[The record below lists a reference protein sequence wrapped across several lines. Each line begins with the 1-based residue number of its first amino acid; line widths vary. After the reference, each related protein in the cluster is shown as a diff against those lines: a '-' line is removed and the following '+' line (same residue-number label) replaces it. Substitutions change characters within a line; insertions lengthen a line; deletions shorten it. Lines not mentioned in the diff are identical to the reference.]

1 MMQSFLNLSERI
13 QSLEQQENA
22 VATIN
27 STVISGSNA
36 IPALEPLLAGKRQ
49 LLLVT
54 DSNIVGLGAV
64 TQIRNLLTNDGR
76 HVALIDNVPAEPR
89 HHDVSAL
96 LKNVQGLNVEM
107 VIGIGGGSVL
117 DVAKLLSVLCH
128 PESPTLDAMLAGE
141 KPLQRVASV
150 LIPATAGTG
159 SEATPNAILA
169 IPEQNTKVGIISPA
183 LLPDYVALL
192 PELTTSMPAHSA
204 SSTGIDALC
213 HLIECFTATVANP
226 VSDNASLIGL
236 RKLLN
241 HIEISVNE
249 PENLLAKL
257 EMLWASY
264 YGGVAINHAGTHLVH
279 ALSYPLGGRYHLPH
293 GVANAIL
300 LAPCM
305 KVIRPFVVDKFALVW
320 DLLPDADST
329 LSAEEKS
336 RALVEYFATLV
347 KRLNLPDNLA
357 TLGVPSTDIPALAD
371 AALNVKRLMN
381 NAPCE
386 VSHEDIQ
393 AIYQTLFPEL
403 NTKGV
408 NHE

>member
-1 MMQSFLNLSERI
+1 
-13 QSLEQQENA
+13 
-22 VATIN
+22 
-27 STVISGSNA
+27 
-36 IPALEPLLAGKRQ
+36 
-49 LLLVT
+49 
-54 DSNIVGLGAV
+54 
-64 TQIRNLLTNDGR
+64 
-76 HVALIDNVPAEPR
+76 
-89 HHDVSAL
+89 
-96 LKNVQGLNVEM
+96 
-107 VIGIGGGSVL
+107 
-117 DVAKLLSVLCH
+117 
-128 PESPTLDAMLAGE
+128 
-141 KPLQRVASV
+141 
-150 LIPATAGTG
+150 
-159 SEATPNAILA
+159 
-169 IPEQNTKVGIISPA
+169 
-183 LLPDYVALL
+183 
-192 PELTTSMPAHSA
+192 
-204 SSTGIDALC
+204 
-213 HLIECFTATVANP
+213 
-226 VSDNASLIGL
+226 
-236 RKLLN
+236 
-241 HIEISVNE
+241 
-249 PENLLAKL
+249 
-257 EMLWASY
+257 MLWASY

>member
-1 MMQSFLNLSERI
+1 
-13 QSLEQQENA
+13 
-22 VATIN
+22 
-27 STVISGSNA
+27 
-36 IPALEPLLAGKRQ
+36 
-49 LLLVT
+49 
-54 DSNIVGLGAV
+54 
-64 TQIRNLLTNDGR
+64 
-76 HVALIDNVPAEPR
+76 
-89 HHDVSAL
+89 
-96 LKNVQGLNVEM
+96 
-107 VIGIGGGSVL
+107 
-117 DVAKLLSVLCH
+117 
-128 PESPTLDAMLAGE
+128 LDAMLAGE

-169 IPEQNTKVGIISPA
+169 IPEQNTKVGIISPV

-192 PELTTSMPAHSA
+192 PELTTSMPAHIA

-305 KVIRPFVVDKFALVW
+305 KVIRP
-320 DLLPDADST
+320 
-329 LSAEEKS
+329 
-336 RALVEYFATLV
+336 
-347 KRLNLPDNLA
+347 
-357 TLGVPSTDIPALAD
+357 
-371 AALNVKRLMN
+371 
-381 NAPCE
+381 
-386 VSHEDIQ
+386 
-393 AIYQTLFPEL
+393 
-403 NTKGV
+403 
-408 NHE
+408 